1 MSSKEDAL
9 TFGCV
14 LMLLACSKLQNI
26 KPEDTNCTPSIT
38 HLSLPHLLG

>member
-9 TFGCV
+9 TFGRV
-14 LMLLACSKLQNI
+14 LMLLACSKLQSI

-38 HLSLPHLLG
+38 PPSPPYLLG